1 MKFNWCRKILKEE
14 TVEMKDTV
22 FGTIEKLRLSN
33 EMVQNKGKSNS
44 VFFCNE
50 KGLFSIIKSRNTMLK
65 SKGYYYQYLGELC
78 YLKGKVFQQS
88 QKAYIKYQIVY
99 NPLIRHSIS
108 FIVFIYFLVCGL
120 YVYNITQNITIGL
133 VYGFF
138 LLLYPSL
145 VIYFIIKFH
154 KKPKTVEGLGLTKME
169 EELLWRIDA
178 INNWEK

>member
-1 MKFNWCRKILKEE
+1 MKFNWFRKILKEE
-14 TVEMKDTV
+14 TVEIKDTV

-50 KGLFSIIKSRNTMLK
+50 KGLFSITKRRNTMLK

-78 YLKGKVFQQS
+78 YLKGKVFQQN
-88 QKAYIKYQIVY
+88 QKTYITYQIVY

-108 FIVFIYFLVCGL
+108 FIILMAALLCGL
-120 YVYNITQNITIGL
+120 YVYNITQNITIIL
-133 VYGFF
+133 VYG
-138 LLLYPSL
+138 LQYLLYLAL
-145 VIYFIIKFH
+145 VIYFIIRFY
-154 KKPKTVEGLGLTKME
+154 KKPKTVEGLKLTEME

-178 INNWEK
+178 VNNWDK